1 MINRLNKTAILML
14 WLISVTS
21 VFATNV
27 PDDQGIPGAV
37 THATGAQKK
46 SLVVFL
52 HGLGGRSG
60 QMGNT
65 DAGKDLVSDVVLLE
79 PDAADY
85 GHGPGLWFPMDVTLA
100 FTPEVIKQVME
111 AEKEK
116 PGIAGFAIKL
126 SQELAKKKDNLVA
139 GLGEL
144 TQSHAFIEEATAK
157 GYLDSLL
164 LIISQPLS
172 KVMAPSVAKL
182 DLYIEENLRSRNL
195 THDDLIIAGWS
206 MGGIMALRYAFD
218 RTLPCRA
225 VIAANGVFVPPQKI
239 QSVPRDLFFVSGK
252 QDKVIPF
259 WLQKRSTDLL
269 QQTVMAHAEVHYI
282 EEEGHCG
289 FVDGTEQIRL
299 IKAQLVKYLSK

>member
-111 AEKEK
+111 AERKAWDCRLCKKVEPGAGEEK
-116 PGIAGFAIKL
+116 GQSGCGA
-126 SQELAKKKDNLVA
+126 S
-139 GLGEL
+139 EL

-157 GYLDSLL
+157 GDWTLSCLLYPSLSQRSWRL
-164 LIISQPLS
+164 LWQNSIYTLRKIS
-172 KVMAPSVAKL
+172 
-182 DLYIEENLRSRNL
+182 D
-195 THDDLIIAGWS
+195 H
-206 MGGIMALRYAFD
+206 GI
-218 RTLPCRA
+218 
-225 VIAANGVFVPPQKI
+225 
-239 QSVPRDLFFVSGK
+239 
-252 QDKVIPF
+252 
-259 WLQKRSTDLL
+259 
-269 QQTVMAHAEVHYI
+269 
-282 EEEGHCG
+282 
-289 FVDGTEQIRL
+289 
-299 IKAQLVKYLSK
+299 